1 MKIRAKQAIAL
12 SGRAYLKP
20 GETDDFDDDLAN
32 ALIERGQAEAV
43 TEKKA
48 PAPAVEPPA
57 AAETETEK
65 KPKSK
70 KDKDE

>member
-12 SGRAYLKP
+12 SGRAYMKP
-20 GETDDFDDDLAN
+20 GETDDFDDELAN

-43 TEKKA
+43 VEKKA
-48 PAPAVEPPA
+48 APAVEP

>member
-1 MKIRAKQAIAL
+1 MKIIAKQTIAL

-20 GETDDFDDDLAN
+20 GETGEFDEELAN
-32 ALIERGQAEAV
+32 ALIERGQATAV
-43 TEKKA
+43 VEKKA
-48 PAPAVEPPA
+48 PAPAVEP
-57 AAETETEK
+57 AAEQEEESEK